1 MPKPTPDLRTTVVP
15 LDVHKIS
22 NIQTIKDGAEK
33 WWNIRRVQALFPSME
48 QLFKLETI
56 KTPYLYGLK
65 TRNQI
70 QTVSGPTTAYINGM
84 EVEVHRKTTMILPAY
99 RCMRGDFGTSGLPC
113 EKEMAEEEHHRIH
126 SPHNAAYVGALAN
139 IILSE
144 SGCIHFPEVY
154 GTFTGIASKHAID
167 ISDDYEDL
175 ADRPW
180 FLQNLGHFFDLK
192 LRSIEAEEEKPKI
205 ELGENIEIEAEELTP
220 IGGPTSNV
228 PAPLDDD
235 SSDLS
240 EDDVEDDSD
249 LASTSTGYIFGVKTC
264 SSDGDDHEDGIG
276 FQDEDCETFA
286 EAIFHDVPVQTT
298 VMQKCKGT
306 FYELLKNNPEPH
318 KRVAWLAQ
326 IVFALAYAQRNY
338 GLVHNDLHVNNVMYV
353 DTAKE
358 YLYYNVAGRN
368 YKVPTYGC
376 VMKIIDF
383 DRATFS
389 VKLTGMR
396 DARFFMSDQF
406 DQNEEAGGQ
415 YNVEPFYNSKFA
427 EVKPN
432 ASFDLVRLA
441 TSVFWDCFPKGPL
454 HEEYKSDPLF
464 KIVMDW
470 TTLPDG
476 SSVLFRNLA
485 EKDTHERYRGFHL
498 YKAIARYCKGT
509 AVPKTQI
516 EKLASPYL
524 NPEKTPANETCL
536 LID

>member
-1 MPKPTPDLRTTVVP
+1 MPKPTPDLRTCVVP
-15 LDVHKIS
+15 LEVHKIS

-33 WWNIRRVQALFPSME
+33 WWNIRRIQALFPSME

-70 QTVSGPTTAYINGM
+70 QTISSPTMAYINGS

-113 EKEMAEEEHHRIH
+113 EKEMAEEEHNRIH

-154 GTFTGIASKHAID
+154 GTFTGIASKHSID

-192 LRSIEAEEEKPKI
+192 LRSFEQEPEKPKI
-205 ELGENIEIEAEELTP
+205 ELGDDIAIEAEELEPLNPATP
-220 IGGPTSNV
+220 AI
-228 PAPLDDD
+228 PAPLEEESDISEDDLDDD
-235 SSDLS
+235 SDL
-240 EDDVEDDSD
+240 E
-249 LASTSTGYIFGVKTC
+249 STSTGYIFGVKTC

-306 FYELLKNNPEPH
+306 FYELLKNHPEPH

-353 DTAKE
+353 ETPKE
-358 YLYYNVAGRN
+358 FLYYNVSGKN
-368 YKVPTYGC
+368 YKVPTYGHI
-376 VMKIIDF
+376 MKIIDF

-441 TSVFWDCFPKGPL
+441 TSLFWDCFPKGPL

-464 KIVMDW
+464 KIAIDW

-476 SSVLFRNLA
+476 TSVLFRNLA
-485 EKDTHERYRGFHL
+485 ENDTHERYRGFHL

-524 NPEKTPANETCL
+524 NPDKTPAGEQCL

>member
-1 MPKPTPDLRTTVVP
+1 MPKPTPDLRTSVVP
-15 LDVHKIS
+15 LEVHKIS

-154 GTFTGIASKHAID
+154 GTFTGIASKHSID

-228 PAPLDDD
+228 PAPLDED
-235 SSDLS
+235 SSDIS
-240 EDDVEDDSD
+240 EDDIEDDSD

-353 DTAKE
+353 HTTKE

-376 VMKIIDF
+376 IMKIIDF

-454 HEEYKSDPLF
+454 HEEYKTDPLF

-485 EKDTHERYRGFHL
+485 EDDTHERYRGFHL

-524 NPEKTPANETCL
+524 NQEKTPANETCL